1 MPIGIPL
8 RTLTHK
14 EEGPLLMYVEEQRPL
29 HGSVKLPEEEVS
41 VEYLR
46 LSNVTVLC
54 QKHIPEARTQSMCG
68 ILPQGAL
75 EVLQWGLNILSI
87 LVRPIPMH

>member
-1 MPIGIPL
+1 MPIGIL
-8 RTLTHK
+8 LGTLTHR

-29 HGSVKLPEEEVS
+29 HRSVKLPEEEVS

-54 QKHIPEARTQSMCG
+54 QKHIPEARTQSRARMCG
-68 ILPQGAL
+68 TLPQGAL
-75 EVLQWGLNILSI
+75 EVLQWALISS
-87 LVRPIPMH
+87 VFW

>member
-1 MPIGIPL
+1 M
-8 RTLTHK
+8 
-14 EEGPLLMYVEEQRPL
+14 LMYVEEQRLL

-46 LSNVTVLC
+46 LGNVTVLC
-54 QKHIPEARTQSMCG
+54 QKHIPEARTLSRARMCG
-68 ILPQGAL
+68 TLPQGAL

-87 LVRPIPMH
+87 LVRLIPMH